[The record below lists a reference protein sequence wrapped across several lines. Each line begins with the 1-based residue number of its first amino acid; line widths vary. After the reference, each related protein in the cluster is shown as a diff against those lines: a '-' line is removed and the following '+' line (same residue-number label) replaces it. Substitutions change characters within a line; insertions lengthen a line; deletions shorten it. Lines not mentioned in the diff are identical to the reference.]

1 MWGQSQGQAHLWSLD
16 VTLEDAKPGRTPRV
30 KGTRTLILQA
40 RKQPQKTRGMA
51 LATLWAEA
59 EPRLA
64 ASAFPPSAS
73 SLGQTHRGGG
83 NGRLTPRV

>member
-1 MWGQSQGQAHLWSLD
+1 MWGQGQGQADLWSLD
-16 VTLEDAKPGRTPRV
+16 VTLEDARPGRTPRA
-30 KGTRTLILQA
+30 KGAHTLVLRV

-59 EPRLA
+59 ETRLE

-73 SLGQTHRGGG
+73 SLG
-83 NGRLTPRV
+83 